1 MEPDRRKVL
10 IVDDDPNQLEIY
22 SLLVEHAGFK
32 PVPTIVKFAGPEF
45 PPETNIA
52 LILLDYRLNSVKTAP
67 EVAREAQRL
76 FTGAPI
82 LVLSDLWHMPEDV
95 APYAAGFVRK
105 GEPQELISRMREL
118 ISGSDNMQS

>member
-10 IVDDDPNQLEIY
+10 IVDDDPYQLEIY

-45 PPETNIA
+45 PTEMEIS
-52 LILLDYRLNSVKTAP
+52 LILLDYRLNSIKTAP
-67 EVAREAQRL
+67 EVAQEARRL
-76 FTGAPI
+76 FVGVPI

-95 APYAAGFVRK
+95 APFVAGFVRK
-105 GEPQELISRMREL
+105 GEPEELISRMLEL
-118 ISGSDNMQS
+118 VSRSNKAQS